1 MERKKHIIDVKDF
14 GKKGDLD
21 NGWGYCVYLNEN
33 GKKSFEQNIFIYG
46 FDSHI
51 VVGCKNETEYETMNL
66 KTKEMEPFIEKKF
79 PVAIRD
85 LNEIE
90 KAEKIAY
97 ERAVGPMVKG
107 LSILLFQGD
116 QKAFQVVDLTERG
129 KNLLERSRRAMHSL

>member
-51 VVGCKNETEYETMNL
+51 VVGRKNETEYETMNP
-66 KTKEMEPFIEKKF
+66 KTKEMEPFIEKEF
-79 PVAIRD
+79 PIAIRN

-116 QKAFQVVDLTERG
+116 QKAFQVIDLTERG
-129 KNLLERSRRAMHSL
+129 KKRKLILI